1 MNRLLRCQR
10 GSAMVEFALV
20 MPIVLAVVLSTF
32 VFGLAI
38 NAKIVVSSAAREG
51 ARYMAV
57 VNDPAGARL
66 RVQEA
71 IQGGGLP
78 LQHGAD
84 VLFSSGTDVTISFPN
99 PGYVAVTVR
108 YRQPSLVP
116 GLPVLLG
123 GSPWSRFFNLVG
135 RALFRIEWS
144 P

>member
-1 MNRLLRCQR
+1 MKQLIRCQR

-57 VNDPAGARL
+57 VNDPHGARV
-66 RVQEA
+66 RVEDV
-71 IQGGGLP
+71 IRGGGLP
-78 LQHGAD
+78 LHSGGD
-84 VLFSSGTDVTISFPN
+84 VLFSPGSDIVISFPH
-99 PGYVAVTVR
+99 PGLVQVAVH

-116 GLPVLLG
+116 GLPALLG
-123 GSPWSRFFNLVG
+123 GSPWSRFFALTG
-135 RALFRIEWS
+135 RALFRVEWS